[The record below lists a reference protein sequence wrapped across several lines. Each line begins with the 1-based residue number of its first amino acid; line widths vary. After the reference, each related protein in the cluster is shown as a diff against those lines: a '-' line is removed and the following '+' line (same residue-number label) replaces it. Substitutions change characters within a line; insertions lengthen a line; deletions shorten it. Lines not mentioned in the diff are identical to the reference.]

1 MTQSRPI
8 MANEIKKLMKETKV
22 IEVKDFIKV
31 SEILPY
37 LTKLTIPANQKISQK
52 IERDGEAAAASLLYA
67 EVTRNTTVLFPQLV
81 AALKKTAQNDVYAT
95 FKSAIHNLKK
105 KKGTNANIAEAVQ
118 KLLDMIKDEESE
130 KKCDQDSSDSE
141 STHSDLLLEDIDKHN
156 DATAT
161 ETEAARRPIMSR
173 GKPMTAFAPRTK
185 SLPVGKSRPIVSQEL
200 AKKAISSM
208 QASVFHQLANYL
220 EEKVESGEMMW
231 SYLVKNSSI
240 LKLTRKDQVDIESQL
255 EQGKL
260 FLDLLERKGHDIDK
274 LETVFVENRLQK
286 ALTIIG
292 SCKGVADKQDVELTK
307 PHHPPADAP
316 AQEWNWKLPSIVHVL
331 LIMCL
336 SVFCLV
342 GLWSIVKAC
351 VYDGGYTQ
359 GPITTH
365 ICTHVYIH
373 IGQHASNGS
382 QYSNC
387 I

>member
-1 MTQSRPI
+1 MGEEKGIGQGKNMEDRQGNWMVKKKIVREETKWGGERKMGGFKNSTRGNSDYLSQLIRAFGFPFQLPIKKMTQSRPI

-31 SEILPY
+31 S
-37 LTKLTIPANQKISQK
+37 
-52 IERDGEAAAASLLYA
+52 
-67 EVTRNTTVLFPQLV
+67 
-81 AALKKTAQNDVYAT
+81 
-95 FKSAIHNLKK
+95 
-105 KKGTNANIAEAVQ
+105 
-118 KLLDMIKDEESE
+118 
-130 KKCDQDSSDSE
+130 
-141 STHSDLLLEDIDKHN
+141 DKHN

-200 AKKAISSM
+200 
-208 QASVFHQLANYL
+208 
-220 EEKVESGEMMW
+220 
-231 SYLVKNSSI
+231 
-240 LKLTRKDQVDIESQL
+240 ESQL